1 MGVLS
6 KKYKSRR
13 LRASS
18 FPIAGGVIVSN
29 QTLSAALHDLLKG
42 FRRVG
47 SELCMPVRYHR
58 FFNPV
63 KGKGGGKGSIQST
76 LVKRGEERGYS

>member
-1 MGVLS
+1 
-6 KKYKSRR
+6 
-13 LRASS
+13 
-18 FPIAGGVIVSN
+18 
-29 QTLSAALHDLLKG
+29 
-42 FRRVG
+42 
-47 SELCMPVRYHR
+47 MPVRYHR